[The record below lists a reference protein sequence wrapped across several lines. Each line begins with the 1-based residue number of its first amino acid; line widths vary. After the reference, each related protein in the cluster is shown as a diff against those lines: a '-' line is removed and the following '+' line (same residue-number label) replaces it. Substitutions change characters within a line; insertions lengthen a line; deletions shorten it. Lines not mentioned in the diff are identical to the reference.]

1 MYKNKDIYD
10 RGIELTEQ
18 EIKDYLYINKGVLI
32 NSDNKIISE
41 KNYGSQVKFIKYE
54 GEIMENTPIEKEL
67 NRTLYII
74 YRQGDVFFFDI
85 KEGSTNI
92 TFETD
97 VFEIWIRQDYFIF
110 NTIQYNKKI
119 ELDIEE

>member
-1 MYKNKDIYD
+1 M
-10 RGIELTEQ
+10 GIELTEQ

-41 KNYGSQVKFIKYE
+41 KNYGSKVKFIKYE
-54 GEIMENTPIEKEL
+54 GEILEHTPIEKEL

-74 YRQGDVFFFDI
+74 YRQRDVFFFDI

-92 TFETD
+92 TFEKD
-97 VFEIWIRQDYFIF
+97 IFEIWIRQDYFIF
-110 NTIQYNKKI
+110 NTIQCNQKI
-119 ELDIEE
+119 ELDIEEWNGF

>member
-1 MYKNKDIYD
+1 M
-10 RGIELTEQ
+10 GIELTEQ

>member
-1 MYKNKDIYD
+1 M
-10 RGIELTEQ
+10 GIELTDQ

-32 NSDNKIISE
+32 SNDNKIISE
-41 KNYGSQVKFIKYE
+41 KNYGSEVKFIKYE

-67 NRTLYII
+67 NRTLYIL
-74 YRQGDVFFFDI
+74 YRQKDVFFFDI

-97 VFEIWIRQDYFIF
+97 VFEIWVRQDYFIF
-110 NTIQYNKKI
+110 NTIQNKKI
-119 ELDIEE
+119 ELDIEEWNGF